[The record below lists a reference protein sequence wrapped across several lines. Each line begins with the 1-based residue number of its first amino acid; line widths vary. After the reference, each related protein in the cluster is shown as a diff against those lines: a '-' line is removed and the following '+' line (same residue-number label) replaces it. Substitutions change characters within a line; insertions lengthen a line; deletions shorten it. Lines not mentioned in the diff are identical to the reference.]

1 MHGMNNIKA
10 MWRLSVLRHCVGIIG
25 MAVDTLNLTISE
37 FLLHFC
43 LLLQFM
49 HLTDHL

>member
-1 MHGMNNIKA
+1 MKA
-10 MWRLSVLRHCVGIIG
+10 MWCLTVLRHCVAIMG
-25 MAVDTLNLTISE
+25 MSVDSLNLTISE
-37 FLLHFC
+37 YLLHFC